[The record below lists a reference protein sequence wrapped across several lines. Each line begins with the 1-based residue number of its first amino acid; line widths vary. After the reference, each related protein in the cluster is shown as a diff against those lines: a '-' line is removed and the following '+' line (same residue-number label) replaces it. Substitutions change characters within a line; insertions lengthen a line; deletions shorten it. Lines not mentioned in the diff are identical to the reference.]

1 MSGEDAS
8 KLEGSDVHLSVGG
21 GAASVAKELGD
32 EPKCA
37 TRDLVDLVTEA
48 TWNEA
53 LSQVGGLPSNP
64 LPLWLLLA
72 SRILR
77 AVAYGERDP
86 QSLKRFALDGLN
98 EDDGFGK

>member
-32 EPKCA
+32 EPKRA
-37 TRDLVDLVTEA
+37 KSDLVDLATEA

-53 LSQVGGLPSNP
+53 LSQLGGLPSNP
-64 LPLWLLLA
+64 LPLWTLLA
-72 SRILR
+72 AQRVRGVGQNAPSLR
-77 AVAYGERDP
+77 V
-86 QSLKRFALDGLN
+86 
-98 EDDGFGK
+98 